1 METTTEKKIRS
12 LNHIP
17 VGNTVIVHQ
26 LLTKGAMRRRLQ
38 DIGIIEGS
46 RICCLQKSPAGDPIS
61 YLVRGAVIALRRE
74 ESANI
79 LVEPI

>member
-1 METTTEKKIRS
+1 MEKQVRS

-17 VGNTVIVHQ
+17 EGNTVKVHQ

-46 RICCLQKSPAGDPIS
+46 TIQCLQKSPFGDPVS
-61 YLVRGAVIALRRE
+61 YLIRGAVIALRKE

-79 LVEPI
+79 LVETV